1 MNIYKRSFE
10 NGNSHIKIKSQILW
24 WCLFRKKEFEIR
36 FNDRNFSVGDTVKF
50 IPVDDNDNIIENGVS
65 KATYIITYI
74 LSDFVGLTDGYVAF
88 GIFLDFN

>member
-1 MNIYKRSFE
+1 MAI
-10 NGNSHIKIKSQILW
+10 HILKLNHKYCDDVYLG
-24 WCLFRKKEFEIR
+24 KKEFEIR

-50 IPVDDNDNIIENGVS
+50 IPVDDNGNIIEHGVS